1 MNRDNFFLLNCN
13 DNKLHVSFE
22 SDFLF
27 SESLILDRQQDLDS
41 QKKKK
46 NFLLILIETKHF
58 VFVAQFGRIQEDSSA
73 ASGILNV
80 VRVFEG
86 FHVDVDVDVSHY
98 LLTQIEKK

>member
-1 MNRDNFFLLNCN
+1 MT
-13 DNKLHVSFE
+13 H
-22 SDFLF
+22 
-27 SESLILDRQQDLDS
+27 
-41 QKKKK
+41 KKRKK

-86 FHVDVDVDVSHY
+86 FLVDVDVSHY
-98 LLTQIEKK
+98 LLTQIKKK